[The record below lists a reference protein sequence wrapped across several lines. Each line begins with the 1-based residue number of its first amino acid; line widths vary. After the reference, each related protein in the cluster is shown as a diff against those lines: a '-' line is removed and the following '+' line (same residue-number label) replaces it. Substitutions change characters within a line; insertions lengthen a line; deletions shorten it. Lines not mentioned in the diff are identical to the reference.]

1 MKTKE
6 VVALMN
12 ISQDTLRYYEKVG
25 VIPPVNRDE
34 NGYRIYNDSD
44 LNWIYLV
51 KNLRNAGVSIESL
64 IEFCRLAQLPKN
76 ENIQAQQKQIL
87 NKQLEELNER
97 QFMMREIYY
106 NIKLIIMIII
116 LLKSMLAI
124 IMMPMLNVFGRES
137 KPMACYRVNSMVYS
151 ELTRKRRFIL

>member
-64 IEFCRLAQLPKN
+64 IEFYRLAQLPKN

-87 NKQLEELNER
+87 NKQLEELNENLKTIHDAR
-97 QFMMREIYY
+97 D
-106 NIKLIIMIII
+106 
-116 LLKSMLAI
+116 LLQYKIDNYDNHIAKINASDNYDD
-124 IMMPMLNVFGRES
+124 NVERLWE
-137 KPMACYRVNSMVYS
+137 
-151 ELTRKRRFIL
+151 RK

>member
-1 MKTKE
+1 MKTIE

-64 IEFCRLAQLPKN
+64 IEFYRLAQLPKN

-87 NKQLEELNER
+87 NKQLEELNENLKTIHDAR
-97 QFMMREIYY
+97 D
-106 NIKLIIMIII
+106 
-116 LLKSMLAI
+116 LLQYKIDNYDNHIAKINASDNYDD
-124 IMMPMLNVFGRES
+124 NVERLWE
-137 KPMACYRVNSMVYS
+137 
-151 ELTRKRRFIL
+151 RK

>member
-6 VVALMN
+6 VVALKN

-64 IEFCRLAQLPKN
+64 IEFCRLAQFPKN
-76 ENIQAQQKQIL
+76 ENIQTQQKQIL
-87 NKQLEELNER
+87 NK
-97 QFMMREIYY
+97 
-106 NIKLIIMIII
+106 
-116 LLKSMLAI
+116 
-124 IMMPMLNVFGRES
+124 
-137 KPMACYRVNSMVYS
+137 
-151 ELTRKRRFIL
+151 